1 MFVNGLVGTTSLQN
15 AHRDMLCYVCM
26 YACMSVCMYVCMFI
40 HMYNIC
46 MYVDNIYMCVCVYVY
61 MYIYVCVI
69 IYVYVCEF
77 IHIYVYD
84 YICNYIMY
92 RCVRV
97 CVCLRYFNAY
107 IGTMHVFNCM
117 VFNLVKR
124 SYGMP
129 WLACSTSDCLS

>member
-1 MFVNGLVGTTSLQN
+1 M
-15 AHRDMLCYVCM
+15 YVCM
-26 YACMSVCMYVCMFI
+26 YACMYVCMFI

-46 MYVDNIYMCVCVYVY
+46 MYVDNIYICVCAY
-61 MYIYVCVI
+61 MYICIYIYVCVI
-69 IYVYVCEF
+69 IYVYVCAF